1 MRHFGNHENL
11 GPKTRFGDVKFGQ
24 PPGRSTGPIGLINPL
39 EITHQPNRI
48 PGENKDFQVVVSNI
62 LYFHTYL
69 FGADSNFD

>member
-11 GPKTRFGDVKFGQ
+11 GPKTRFGDVKFGNPRVDQ
-24 PPGRSTGPIGLINPL
+24 RDPLDCFPL

-62 LYFHTYL
+62 IVF
-69 FGADSNFD
+69 FIPIWGRFQF